1 MGNDNSDRSS
11 SESSSESD
19 SDVQN
24 VADPPLHAGRALTRT
39 FIHLPKR
46 IQTVPRKTA
55 FKKLVDAG
63 RVKDV
68 GFRRSESASTITDS
82 LVAAF
87 PTLAGLDLSWWVIAL
102 NWKSNNNYCYK
113 SGLDCLL
120 VNLYLLITVFN
131 SYLLYSNTCSNSQK
145 VYVYF
150 LSTVWDSFHRTQKDR
165 LWKSSTWECLVATRY
180 WIYSV
185 GAKRKKFSCTGNVKK
200 VSNLAFN
207 LGKKACAR
215 GEASLAAP
223 LKALPP
229 ARF

>member
-1 MGNDNSDRSS
+1 MMGNDNSDRST

-87 PTLAGLDLSWWVIAL
+87 PTLAGLDLSW
-102 NWKSNNNYCYK
+102 
-113 SGLDCLL
+113 
-120 VNLYLLITVFN
+120 
-131 SYLLYSNTCSNSQK
+131 
-145 VYVYF
+145 
-150 LSTVWDSFHRTQKDR
+150 
-165 LWKSSTWECLVATRY
+165 
-180 WIYSV
+180 
-185 GAKRKKFSCTGNVKK
+185 
-200 VSNLAFN
+200 
-207 LGKKACAR
+207 
-215 GEASLAAP
+215 
-223 LKALPP
+223 
-229 ARF
+229 